1 MTLKAIWKRTMLSTL
16 NSNSTINFDFGEPV
30 TPIMFGLTGFSL
42 SFPDSKGHNVAW
54 MQASATLGTGA
65 SGVVPLAM
73 TAKMYDNGGN
83 QADPDSTYIDY
94 TVLGWTGSSAGII
107 SMGTGSLQNSG
118 TNYSPSSVPTTIV
131 TSVPALGGFQA
142 NYPSDDNQV
151 MTVSGSASLSGTE
164 VALSGQ
170 MVDNDRKHVAD
181 AQLIGGE
188 LLVGVKNPGFAIKT
202 ISNQQSSNNVTV
214 EFADVLPSGS
224 RLLGCASFLTAFSVS
239 YPDGDAHDVNTIRI
253 GPQSSTGQAYVSGTK
268 VIIPGPRATMWDCG
282 HPSHEQDDSISNV
295 SMAVIGIYA

>member
-16 NSNSTINFDFGEPV
+16 TSNSTINFDFGEPV

-54 MQASATLGTGA
+54 MQASATLGSGA
-65 SGVVPLAM
+65 SGVVPLAL

-83 QADPDSTYIDY
+83 QADPTSTYVDY

-107 SMGTGSLQNSG
+107 SMGTGSLQVSG
-118 TNYSPSSVPTTIV
+118 SSYSPSSVPTTIV
-131 TSVPALGGFQA
+131 TSVPALAGFQA
-142 NYPSDDNQV
+142 NYPTDDNQV
-151 MTVSGSASLSGTE
+151 MTVAGSAALSGTE
-164 VALSGQ
+164 VALSGE
-170 MVDNDRKHVAD
+170 MVDNRRQHVAD
-181 AQLIGGE
+181 VQLIGGE

-202 ISNQQSSNNVTV
+202 ISNQQSSSNVSV
-214 EFADVLPSGS
+214 DFADVLSPDG
-224 RLLGCASFLTAFSVS
+224 RLLACATFLTGFSVS
-239 YPDGDAHDVNTIRI
+239 YPNGNAHDINTIRV
-253 GPQSSTGQAYVSGTK
+253 GPQTYNGQPYVSGTK